1 MIGVGVVGVEVEVA
15 ACVGVVVVVV
25 VVAAAEIVSKKNG
38 SQCLLIGALT
48 EVILCQ
54 HKAGPNQQ

>member
-1 MIGVGVVGVEVEVA
+1 M
-15 ACVGVVVVVV
+15 VVV

-38 SQCLLIGALT
+38 SRCLLIGALT